1 MKTPIRVAVTGGAGQ
16 IGYSLLFRLANGEAF
31 GPNQPVIL
39 QILEI
44 PQAADALRGVVM
56 ELEDCA
62 YPLLSDIVATSDP
75 NVAFD
80 GANWAILVGGKP
92 RGKGMERADVIKDN
106 APIFTEQG
114 RAINDHAASDVRV
127 LVVANPCNTNA
138 LIALKSAPDV
148 PADRWMAMTRLDENR
163 AKAQVAQKAGVPVT
177 AVQSLVVWGN
187 HSPTMYPDFEN
198 ARINGKAALDVI
210 PDRAWFETEFLKTI
224 QQRGKAIIDA
234 RGKSSAASAANAV
247 VNHLQSMVNPTPEG
261 ERFSAAILSDGNE
274 FGIPDGLVYS
284 FPMRTKADGTVE
296 VLPVGSLSDFAREK
310 LMISARELEEEREAV
325 AALLK

>member
-1 MKTPIRVAVTGGAGQ
+1 
-16 IGYSLLFRLANGEAF
+16 
-31 GPNQPVIL
+31 
-39 QILEI
+39 
-44 PQAADALRGVVM
+44 
-56 ELEDCA
+56 
-62 YPLLSDIVATSDP
+62 
-75 NVAFD
+75 
-80 GANWAILVGGKP
+80 
-92 RGKGMERADVIKDN
+92 
-106 APIFTEQG
+106 
-114 RAINDHAASDVRV
+114 
-127 LVVANPCNTNA
+127 
-138 LIALKSAPDV
+138 V

-210 PDRAWFETEFLKTI
+210 PDRTWFETDFLKTI

-247 VNHLQSMVNPTPEG
+247 VNHLHSMVNPTPEG

-274 FGIPDGLVYS
+274 FGIPEGLVYS